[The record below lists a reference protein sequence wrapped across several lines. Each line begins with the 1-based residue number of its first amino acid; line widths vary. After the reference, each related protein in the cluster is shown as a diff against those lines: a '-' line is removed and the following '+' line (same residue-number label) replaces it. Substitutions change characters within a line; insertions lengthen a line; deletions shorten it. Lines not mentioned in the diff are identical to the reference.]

1 MERKEEHIGYN
12 NMDYSFKYRES
23 ISKLTSLISELIEDA
38 NDVILNLKPS
48 SFELKEIRNKYNIG
62 RNIGFNIFT
71 SISDTYYKENFH
83 SDVLRLIL
91 DPSTESIGNRQF
103 IPEFLKI
110 LNTIKDEV
118 KILPFS
124 EQVKVVREEGR
135 IDLLIQ
141 DETHAIIIE
150 NKIND
155 AIDQKDQLAR
165 YFRYVKEDKKLDV
178 LAIVYLPLAPEKQPQ
193 LGHSEEYAEYKDDI
207 QKKLVC
213 LPAIDGRSKVDY
225 AHGFLDRCAELSTD
239 QTAKVYITHYSQLVK
254 HLGGQV
260 MMTET
265 EKQIIREIYSS
276 EDSVNTVKD
285 IVEIW
290 PKRKDLLFQVIQ
302 DRLREEA
309 GFMVHDDERNTVCKS
324 IKNNEDVSIGFER
337 PGSLGFIYSP
347 GKHKIDLSLA
357 SKLKNLLEEDKF
369 EQYFTQVQA
378 NDWWVWQDLK
388 IDEIKGSLENIM
400 KVVSDRIKALEGKAS
415 SLLLDKKL

>member
-1 MERKEEHIGYN
+1 
-12 NMDYSFKYRES
+12 MDYSFKYRES